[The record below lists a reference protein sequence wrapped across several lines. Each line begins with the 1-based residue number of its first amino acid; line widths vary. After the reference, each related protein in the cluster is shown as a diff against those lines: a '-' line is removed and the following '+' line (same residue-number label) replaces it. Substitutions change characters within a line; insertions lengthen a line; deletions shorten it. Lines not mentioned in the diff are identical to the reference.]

1 MRKKLLYVDNRVKY
15 VLSHRMPWLKGT
27 REAGFDV
34 HVTTLTAGDG
44 SRIEDAGFPYHSIS
58 KQRRSNNPLHEL
70 QLIARLYGL
79 YCQLQPDIIHHITL
93 RSILYGSI
101 ANLFLRKPQTVN
113 GVTGLGY
120 LFSSEDPTTRVLR
133 KTVLLALRLL
143 KQRDHIFLFQN
154 PDDQTLFRRHH
165 IANPSSSVLI
175 KGSGVD
181 PEHFAPRPEPS
192 GSPVVLFPVRMLWDK
207 GAQAFVDA
215 ARRLKADDVEA
226 RFIMV
231 GTTDPD
237 NPAGVSAEQLEKWE
251 EQGIVEW
258 WGYQDDMSE
267 IFGRSHIVCL
277 PSSYREGVP
286 KVLIEAA
293 SSGRP
298 IVTTDM
304 PGCREIVRDGEN
316 GYLVPPRDGEA
327 VARALKRLIGDSD
340 LRRQMGARGRER
352 VQKEFSVE
360 HVVQSI
366 VEVYENVLGG
376 RSASRCAPHDE

>member
-1 MRKKLLYVDNRVKY
+1 
-15 VLSHRMPWLKGT
+15 
-27 REAGFDV
+27 
-34 HVTTLTAGDG
+34 
-44 SRIEDAGFPYHSIS
+44 
-58 KQRRSNNPLHEL
+58 
-70 QLIARLYGL
+70 
-79 YCQLQPDIIHHITL
+79 
-93 RSILYGSI
+93 
-101 ANLFLRKPQTVN
+101 
-113 GVTGLGY
+113 
-120 LFSSEDPTTRVLR
+120 
-133 KTVLLALRLL
+133 
-143 KQRDHIFLFQN
+143 
-154 PDDQTLFRRHH
+154 
-165 IANPSSSVLI
+165 
-175 KGSGVD
+175 
-181 PEHFAPRPEPS
+181 
-192 GSPVVLFPVRMLWDK
+192 MLWDK